1 MKLKEVINFL
11 LYTAIIGFIG
21 YFCYL
26 LSELFMGMLLFIAA
40 DAPPGDISNIG
51 RLFYIGFYT
60 LGSLLV
66 QFIYSVVHWT
76 IASLLKIPFPKR
88 LVILLNLAVIIL
100 LGGSLTFNFVIN
112 NGSFL

>member
-11 LYTAIIGFIG
+11 LYTAMIGFIG
-21 YFCYL
+21 YFCHL

-40 DAPPGDISNIG
+40 DAPPGDISNSG
-51 RLFYIGFYT
+51 RLFYIAFYT
-60 LGSLLV
+60 LGTLLV
-66 QFIYSVVHWT
+66 QFVYSVIHWS

-88 LVILLNLAVIIL
+88 LVIILNIVVGIL
-100 LGGSLTFNFVIN
+100 IAGSLIYNFVIN